1 MRSKSV
7 IILSLYS
14 PSVNNYLHVNHTN
27 FELVLKNFFAE
38 ALTDQPLM
46 INPALI

>member
-27 FELVLKNFFAE
+27 FELVLKNF
-38 ALTDQPLM
+38 LPKRSQTIRL
-46 INPALI
+46 